1 MVDIRRQLFEMKLT
15 ELANRFEIN
24 GWEGPFARTPEE
36 TTQELAYQGLPVKP
50 RWEVWMQ
57 KHSGP
62 TVDSR
67 NPSRTGLPLRAALWF
82 DEGGTDD
89 ATVEGMAYRLAIAVA
104 AREAHES
111 LEWTRFDGALLIDPH
126 EASEV
131 APASEDVAE
140 YLRTGG

>member
-1 MVDIRRQLFEMKLT
+1 MVDIRRQLFEMKLS
-15 ELANRFEIN
+15 ELANRLEIN

-36 TTQELAYQGLPVKP
+36 TAQEQAYQGLPVNP

-57 KHSGP
+57 KRSGP

-89 ATVEGMAYRLAIAVA
+89 ATAEGMAYRLAIAVA
-104 AREAHES
+104 ARQAHEA
-111 LEWTRFDGALLIDPH
+111 LEWTRLDGALLIDPH
-126 EASEV
+126 DVSEV
-131 APASEDVAE
+131 GPASEDVAE

>member
-15 ELANRFEIN
+15 ELAARFEIN

-36 TTQELAYQGLPVKP
+36 TTQQQAYQGQLLNP

-57 KHSGP
+57 KQSGP

-67 NPSRTGLPLRAALWF
+67 NPSKTGLPLRAALWF
-82 DEGGTDD
+82 DESGTDI

-126 EASEV
+126 EVSQV
-131 APASEDVAE
+131 GRASEDVSE

>member
-1 MVDIRRQLFEMKLT
+1 MVDIGRELFEMQLT
-15 ELANRFEIN
+15 ELAERFEIN

-36 TTQELAYQGLPVKP
+36 TAQEQAYQGLPVNP

-57 KHSGP
+57 KQNGP

-82 DEGGTDD
+82 DEAGTDD
-89 ATVEGMAYRLAIAVA
+89 ATAERMAYRLAIAVA
-104 AREAHES
+104 AREAHEA

-126 EASEV
+126 EISEV
-131 APASEDVAE
+131 GPASEKVAE